1 MRRKVM
7 FTSNRMSKAQLSIYV
22 LILLPLLVPCEVF
35 AGGQTKLVS
44 VSSTGV
50 QGNDESRN
58 SSISSD
64 GRYVAFDSN
73 ASNLVANDS
82 NRFSDIFVHDRQM
95 ALVTRVSVSSA
106 GEQVYGGSFN
116 PSISSDGR
124 HVAFH
129 SGASDLVTGDSNGF
143 TDIFVHDRL
152 TAQTTRVS
160 VSTMGL
166 QGNESSSYPSISSDG
181 MHVAFESDANNI
193 VADDSNGSKDIFV
206 HDRQTAQTTRVS
218 VSSTGVQGNSI
229 SYNPSISSDG
239 RYIAFESDSS
249 NLVANDDNGSYDIF
263 LHDRQ
268 TAQTTRVS
276 VSSAGVQGDLDSF
289 SPSISSDGRFVAFDS
304 TAMNLVT
311 DDSTGSADI
320 FVHDR
325 QTAQTTRV
333 SVSST
338 GVQGNN
344 HSYFASISSEGRY
357 VAFTSGASN
366 LVADDSNGFTD
377 IFVHDRLTAQTT
389 RVSVSSTG
397 VQGND
402 ECKKS
407 SISSEGRYV
416 AFPSDASNLVAGD
429 SNGFRDIFVHDRP
442 PGFLPCV
449 PLILLGN

>member
-35 AGGQTKLVS
+35 AGSQTKLVS

-249 NLVANDDNGSYDIF
+249 NLVANDNNGSYDIF
-263 LHDRQ
+263 VHDRI
-268 TAQTTRVS
+268 TTQTTRVS
-276 VSSAGVQGDLDSF
+276 VSSAGVQGI
-289 SPSISSDGRFVAFDS
+289 SIAF
-304 TAMNLVT
+304 LL
-311 DDSTGSADI
+311 
-320 FVHDR
+320 
-325 QTAQTTRV
+325 Q
-333 SVSST
+333 
-338 GVQGNN
+338 
-344 HSYFASISSEGRY
+344 
-357 VAFTSGASN
+357 
-366 LVADDSNGFTD
+366 
-377 IFVHDRLTAQTT
+377 
-389 RVSVSSTG
+389 
-397 VQGND
+397 
-402 ECKKS
+402 
-407 SISSEGRYV
+407 
-416 AFPSDASNLVAGD
+416 
-429 SNGFRDIFVHDRP
+429 
-442 PGFLPCV
+442 FLPMAGLWH
-449 PLILLGN
+449 LIQRL